1 MDPLKPLQ
9 KVNLLTLSQNHTKQ
23 YTNFIVNTVNA
34 SCLRLAVFTGDYPWH
49 FHPTSDELFM
59 VVEGELFI
67 ELQDQATVALKPN
80 EIFTIPAGVIHR
92 TRAPQRTVNL
102 TIEHSDSTTEFLENQ

>member
-1 MDPLKPLQ
+1 MDLLKQLQ
-9 KVNLLTLSQNHTKQ
+9 KVNLLKLSQNSTGEP
-23 YTNFIVNTVNA
+23 TNFIVNTVNT
-34 SCLRLAVFTGDYPWH
+34 SCLRLAVFTGEYRWH

-59 VVEGELFI
+59 VLEGELFI
-67 ELQDQATVALKPN
+67 DVQDQDTVALKPN

-102 TIEHSDSTTEFLENQ
+102 CFEHSAATTEFLGDQ